1 MGDVV
6 AAALSAKNTLI
17 IFYIT
22 ANCGQARPEEIQAVF
37 PTTSTNDYGPE
48 QRFINS
54 KQNRGNPR
62 TTNVHPIR
70 SQVNMIRMVGTES
83 CSKSVEAWFNKIV
96 GLWLATWRFA

>member
-6 AAALSAKNTLI
+6 AAALSAKNTLV

-22 ANCGQARPEEIQAVF
+22 ANCGQLEPRPEGIQAVF
-37 PTTSTNDYGPE
+37 PTTSTNDYGAE

-54 KQNRGNPR
+54 KQNHGYPR

-70 SQVNMIRMVGTES
+70 SQSQHDPDGGYRIMFHI
-83 CSKSVEAWFNKIV
+83 C
-96 GLWLATWRFA
+96 